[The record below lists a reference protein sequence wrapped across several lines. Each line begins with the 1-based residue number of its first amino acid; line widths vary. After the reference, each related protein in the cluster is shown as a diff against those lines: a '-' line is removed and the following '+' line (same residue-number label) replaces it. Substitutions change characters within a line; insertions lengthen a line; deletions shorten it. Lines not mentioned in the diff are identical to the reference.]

1 MGEESTPKS
10 VKDANRK
17 LCKEYPFLLPDY
29 PDPDYDYEYTK
40 LDDMPDGWRIAFADD
55 LLRDLKQELTKNGS
69 MDGYCIDQ
77 IKEKNA
83 PVVVGL
89 DPQMAFLP
97 KFLLDKAIKEKGETL
112 EARFKDHALVGKWN
126 GHRECHILPDWLL
139 IYRVEGDV
147 LVLTLSRTG
156 THSDLFGK

>member
-29 PDPDYDYEYTK
+29 PAPDYDYEYTK

-55 LLRDLKQELTKNGS
+55 LLRDLKQELTENGS

-77 IKEKNA
+77 IKEKWGYLNWYDT
-83 PVVVGL
+83 GGTKRW
-89 DPQMAFLP
+89 FGEILP
-97 KFLLDKAIKEKGETL
+97 KYE
-112 EARFKDHALVGKWN
+112 
-126 GHRECHILPDWLL
+126 ILS
-139 IYRVEGDV
+139 
-147 LVLTLSRTG
+147 SRTCIHCG
-156 THSDLFGK
+156 KPATLISKGWIAPYCDDCAAQFRNKDDLMKYYTPIDEYFSDVDAV